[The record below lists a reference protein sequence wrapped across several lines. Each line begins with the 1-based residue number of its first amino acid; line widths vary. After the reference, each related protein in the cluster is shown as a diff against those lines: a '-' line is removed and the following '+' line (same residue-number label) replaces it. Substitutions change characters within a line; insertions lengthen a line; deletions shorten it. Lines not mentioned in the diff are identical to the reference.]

1 MGRVE
6 QGLVGVEGSSWPTSR
21 FRRMAAYEKE
31 SHPAAADVS
40 SRQGEAC
47 ELLVLTSRD
56 GLKMAAVIR

>member
-1 MGRVE
+1 
-6 QGLVGVEGSSWPTSR
+6 
-21 FRRMAAYEKE
+21 MAAYEKE